1 MPSSSRHKQ
10 AIRSTKAPLDSSQE
24 GWIAGKD
31 LLTIKAL
38 DARDIELI
46 IDTAT
51 AFHEVAG
58 RAMKKVPVLRGKT
71 IANLFIEP
79 STRTRTS
86 FELAA
91 KRLSADVVNLSG
103 GSSSIMKGESLVDT
117 GRALECMGVDLVVI
131 RHSAAGAA
139 HTLARTLKAG
149 VVNAG
154 DGAHEHPTQALLDL
168 FTIRACGKNVAGLR
182 VVMIGDIT
190 RSRVARSNIHLLTKL
205 NANVCVVGPPTMIP
219 PHIEKLGVSV
229 SYDLESAL
237 KGAELVMILR
247 VQHEREQRSLFPNV
261 QEYARF
267 YGVTRERLA
276 LASPD
281 VLVLHPG
288 PMNRGIEIATEVADG
303 LSSVILDQ
311 VANGIAVRMAV
322 LYLLAA
328 TRETTKGVGVTR

>member
-1 MPSSSRHKQ
+1 MSSSSRHKS
-10 AIRSTKAPLDSSQE
+10 AIRSTKTVFGSPQE
-24 GWIAGKD
+24 GCISRKD
-31 LLTIKAL
+31 LLTIKSL
-38 DARDIELI
+38 DVRDIELI
-46 IDTAT
+46 IDTAA

-58 RAMKKVPVLRGKT
+58 RAVKKVPALRGKT

-103 GSSSIMKGESLVDT
+103 SSSSIMKGESLVDT
-117 GRALECMGVDLVVI
+117 GQALECMGVDLVVI
-131 RHSAAGAA
+131 RHPAAGAA

-168 FTIRACGKNVAGLR
+168 FTIIRVRGKNIAGLR
-182 VVMIGDIT
+182 VVMVGDIT
-190 RSRVARSNIHLLTKL
+190 RSRVARSNIHLLIKL
-205 NANVCVVGPPTMIP
+205 NASVCVVGPPTMIP

-237 KGAELVMILR
+237 KGADLVMILR
-247 VQHEREQRSLFPNV
+247 VQHEREQRSLFPNI
-261 QEYARF
+261 QEYARL

-276 LASPD
+276 LAKPN

-288 PMNRGIEIATEVADG
+288 PMNRGIEISTEVADG

-311 VANGIAVRMAV
+311 VANGIAVRMGV

-328 TRETTKGVGVTR
+328 TRGAKGVGGA

>member
-1 MPSSSRHKQ
+1 MPSSSRPKPAARSKQ
-10 AIRSTKAPLDSSQE
+10 LPIESSPE
-24 GWIAGKD
+24 GWTAGKD
-31 LLTIKAL
+31 LLSIKAL
-38 DARDIELI
+38 DVRDIELI

-51 AFHEVAG
+51 AFQEVSG
-58 RAMKKVPVLRGKT
+58 RAIKKVPALRGKT

-103 GSSSIMKGESLVDT
+103 TSSSIMKGESLIDT
-117 GRALECMGVDLVVI
+117 GRALESMGVDLVVI

-168 FTIRACGKNVAGLR
+168 FTIRAHGKNVAGLR

-190 RSRVARSNIHLLTKL
+190 RSRVARSNIYLLTKL

-229 SYDLESAL
+229 SYDLESSL
-237 KGAELVMILR
+237 KGADMVMILR
-247 VQHEREQRSLFPNV
+247 VQHEREQRSLFPSI
-261 QEYARF
+261 QEYARL

-276 LASPD
+276 LAAPN

-311 VANGIAVRMAV
+311 VANGIAVRMGV
-322 LYLLAA
+322 LYLLVA
-328 TRETTKGVGVTR
+328 TREIKGGGVT

>member
-1 MPSSSRHKQ
+1 MPSLSRPKQ
-10 AIRSTKAPLDSSQE
+10 ANRAKTSPAESSND
-24 GWIAGKD
+24 GWTAGKD

-38 DARDIELI
+38 EVRDIELI
-46 IDTAT
+46 VDTAT

-58 RAMKKVPVLRGKT
+58 RAIKKVPALRGKT

-91 KRLSADVVNLSG
+91 KRLSADVVNISG
-103 GSSSIMKGESLVDT
+103 TSSSIMKGESLVDT
-117 GRALECMGVDLVVI
+117 ARALESMGVDLVVI

-139 HTLARTLKAG
+139 HTLARTLNAG

-154 DGAHEHPTQALLDL
+154 DGAHEHPTQALVDL
-168 FTIRACGKNVAGLR
+168 FTVRMRRKNVAGLR

-190 RSRVARSNIHLLTKL
+190 RSRVARSNIQLLIKL
-205 NANVCVVGPPTMIP
+205 NANVRVVGPPTMIP
-219 PHIEKLGVSV
+219 PHVEKLGVSV
-229 SYDLESAL
+229 SYDLTSAL

-247 VQHEREQRSLFPNV
+247 VQHEREQRSLFPNIH
-261 QEYARF
+261 EYARL

-288 PMNRGIEIATEVADG
+288 PMNRGIEIATDVADG
-303 LSSVILDQ
+303 LSSLVLDQ
-311 VANGIAVRMAV
+311 VANGIAVRMGV
-322 LYLLAA
+322 LYLLTT
-328 TRETTKGVGVTR
+328 TRGLKSVGVA